1 MRSSMQISCVH
12 LATLDDEHGRTR
24 HLIGTPEKA
33 QLLDVTVQVRL

>member
-12 LATLDDEHGRTR
+12 LATLDEQGRTR
-24 HLIGTPEKA
+24 YLIGTPEKA